1 MFSLHEALAQA
12 TVTRDEVDGRV
23 YGWLPGVVTDVDTNL
38 MRVKARIGK
47 MEDGDSSDWLVP
59 MGMGSIESVP
69 EVGDPVG
76 VCFLDGDPHAGAYF
90 YFPQSTTNGRPTKE
104 PIPLGLTLV
113 GMMNYLVTQFNQLKA
128 DFNNHGHSPGTF
140 TTATG
145 GPVTGVSAAA
155 KAIAASLVS
164 GAVGN
169 AVTATSAADGNKGK
183 ASDGSVVPDKS
194 TSEIVLSKRS
204 KVR

>member
-1 MFSLHEALAQA
+1 MFSLHQAIAQA

-104 PIPLGLTLV
+104 PIPLGATSW
-113 GMMNYLVTQFNQLKA
+113 GMINFIVTQLNQLRT
-128 DFNNHGHSPGTF
+128 DFNTFVTTIYNVHNHPTAPVGPVSVPSVVGTG
-140 TTATG
+140 TTA
-145 GPVTGVSAAA
+145 VAA
-155 KAIAASLVS
+155 
-164 GAVGN
+164 
-169 AVTATSAADGNKGK
+169 NKGK

>member
-1 MFSLHEALAQA
+1 MFSLHQAIAQA
-12 TVTRDEVDGRV
+12 TVARDEIDGRV

-76 VCFLDGDPHAGAYF
+76 VYFLDGDPHAGAYF

-104 PIPLGLTLV
+104 PIPLGATTW
-113 GMMNYLVTQFNQLKA
+113 GMINFIVTQLNQLRT
-128 DFNNHGHSPGTF
+128 DFNTLASQASLHTHAYLPGPGPSAF
-140 TTATG
+140 TG
-145 GPVTGVSAAA
+145 
-155 KAIAASLVS
+155 AASASTPPISLTS
-164 GAVGN
+164 TAAV
-169 AVTATSAADGNKGK
+169 AANKGK

>member
-113 GMMNYLVTQFNQLKA
+113 GMMNYLVTQFNQLRT
-128 DFNNHGHSPGTF
+128 DYNSFISTYNGHTHSYLPGPGTATNTLT
-140 TTATG
+140 TTAVGTS
-145 GPVTGVSAAA
+145 TAAA
-155 KAIAASLVS
+155 AA
-164 GAVGN
+164 
-169 AVTATSAADGNKGK
+169 NKGK
-183 ASDGSVVPDKS
+183 SPDGSVVSDKP